1 MRRNQNFGREDGL
14 HVAMSL
20 GSSIFVFVFVFFF
33 SPFLFAAVI
42 GLLLGL
48 LAVKKN
54 F

>member
-1 MRRNQNFGREDGL
+1 MNMPLKLIYLTR
-14 HVAMSL
+14 
-20 GSSIFVFVFVFFF
+20 IFFFAVPF

-54 F
+54 FQENVIET